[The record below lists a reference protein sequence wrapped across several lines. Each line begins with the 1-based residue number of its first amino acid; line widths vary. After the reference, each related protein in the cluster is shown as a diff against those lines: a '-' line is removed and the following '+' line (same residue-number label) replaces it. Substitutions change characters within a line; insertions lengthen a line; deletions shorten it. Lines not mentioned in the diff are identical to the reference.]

1 MAGARHM
8 QFGNEEALVDLMVIK
23 VAIVKKTGPTSCV
36 LYLEIAD
43 NVAFLQPL

>member
-1 MAGARHM
+1 M
-8 QFGNEEALVDLMVIK
+8 QFGNEEAHMDLMVIK
-23 VAIVKKTGPTSCV
+23 VAIVKKTGPTCYV